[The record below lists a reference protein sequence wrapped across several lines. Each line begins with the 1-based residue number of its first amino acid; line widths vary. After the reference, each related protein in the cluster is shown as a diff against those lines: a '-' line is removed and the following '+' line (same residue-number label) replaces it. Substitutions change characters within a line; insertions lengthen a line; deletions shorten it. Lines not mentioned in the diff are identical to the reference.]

1 MTKPFRFLKLEIYR
15 RTFLL
20 CTLISILFS
29 FAIGALALTQV
40 HEQAQAAFRADAQS
54 CFARTERELSGIEE
68 SVDQFITRL
77 YTSPRRLEDFYRFFC
92 TSPSEY
98 ERARLDNQVLSE
110 EGYPESCDQL
120 MISNRYQIRHI
131 LYVSPRSIVDMEY
144 SSAGCS
150 RLQTCEPGEADALR
164 NAGSTIT
171 RQILR
176 NSAYE
181 GTIEFIV
188 DVRGILASTAKEV
201 DGMQVYA
208 AFSDAPATPEDGVDY
223 AAILASGTQWG
234 TAKANGSR
242 LFYCVLS
249 SPYMPCSVVYTA
261 AAAPYYTP
269 LFGYLGFLLLGL
281 LLAFGLNTVVLMRQF
296 SRDSAYMTTILG
308 NMKQA
313 EKNEFTKLD
322 AAGRTDELGVIAA
335 GLNSLYEHLNALI
348 EREYKLTISQQQT
361 QMDMLSAQLNPH
373 FLYNTLER
381 IRMRAA
387 AAGENDVAQA
397 VADLGLLYRNIT
409 KTEAIIP
416 ISRELEITRQYLDLM
431 SFLYGDSFLYYF
443 DVDSEAESILTPK
456 IWMQPI
462 MENFFKHNF
471 RNDEQIKVI
480 VLRVKCVRGGTE
492 FRFFDNVGELT
503 PEQLAAIN
511 DAIARQPSA
520 GGIGLRNVSHR
531 LRLYYGDRVKMLAE
545 NNRPAGVCIRVFLRK
560 EEPSDVP
567 ASDR

>member
-1 MTKPFRFLKLEIYR
+1 MSKPFRFLKLEIYR

-29 FAIGALALTQV
+29 LAIGALALTNA
-40 HEQAQAAFRADAQS
+40 HEQAHAAFRADAES

-98 ERARLDNQVLSE
+98 ERARLDNHVLPE

-131 LYVSPRSIVDMEY
+131 LYVCPRSIVDMEY

-150 RLQTCEPGEADALR
+150 RLKTCEPQEADTLR
-164 NAGSTIT
+164 STGSTIT

-188 DVRGILASTAKEV
+188 DVGGILASTAKEV
-201 DGMQVYA
+201 NGMQVYA
-208 AFSDAPATPEDGVDY
+208 AFPAGPAAPKDGVDY
-223 AAILASGTQWG
+223 AAVLASGLQG
-234 TAKANGSR
+234 GAIEAGGNR
-242 LFYCVLS
+242 LFYCVLRS
-249 SPYMPCSVVYTA
+249 AYMPCSVVYTA
-261 AAAPYYTP
+261 VAAPYYRP
-269 LFGYLGFLLLGL
+269 MFGYLMFLLLGL

-296 SRDSAYMTTILG
+296 SRDSAYMTTILA

-313 EKNEFTKLD
+313 EKNEFTRLD

-431 SFLYGDSFLYYF
+431 SFLYGDSFLYYL

-503 PEQLAAIN
+503 PGQLADIN
-511 DAIARQPSA
+511 DAIARQSPA
-520 GGIGLRNVSHR
+520 GGIGLSNVSHR
-531 LRLYYGDRVKMLAE
+531 LRLYYGERVRMSAE

-560 EEPSDVP
+560 EESGDVP